1 MTQAVSPILLSISPT
16 TVEVKEQPTLKFEL
30 TLQNVSGKPLTLKG
44 GEPVPESKQP
54 NGPSSLYLTTT
65 GLFDTEQAE
74 DLKIHA
80 SGWNSACYTEGPVTW
95 ALCPSSDLTLAPN
108 ESVGLTIGHGVVSG
122 PPRPAQITIDYYLPE
137 EDEGTRALPL
147 MVEGESGP
155 PAPVTAALLD
165 SRVFPTLDSSKLVQN
180 TLYLTLANTSG
191 QPLATTWPS
200 ETPPHVNLSFLCS
213 QPPGYG
219 ALTTAPHA
227 QAISVN
233 AVPQQAARW
242 KIEQRP
248 EGPFPYWVI
257 EPSQGNPQILG
268 TGAEATLELAIS
280 NLITEFPVTAPDP
293 TLVSL
298 QLVAFPGYGDSWL
311 KAPIVKVPGTAP

>member
-16 TVEVKEQPTLKFEL
+16 TVEVAKQPTLKFEL

-44 GEPVPESKQP
+44 GEPVPQSKQP

-108 ESVGLTIGHGVVSG
+108 ESVGLTIGHGVVGG

-137 EDEGTRALPL
+137 EDEGTRSLPL

-155 PAPVTAALLD
+155 PAPVAATLLD
-165 SRVFPTLDSSKLVQN
+165 SRVFPTLDSSKPVKN

-200 ETPPHVNLSFLCS
+200 EAPPHINLSFLCS
-213 QPPGYG
+213 QAPGYG
-219 ALTTAPHA
+219 ALTTVPHA
-227 QAISVN
+227 QVISVEP
-233 AVPQQAARW
+233 VPQHKAHW
-242 KIEQRP
+242 EIEQRS
-248 EGPFPYWVI
+248 EGPVPFWVI
-257 EPSQGNPQILG
+257 EPSKSNPQILG
-268 TGAEATLELAIS
+268 IGAEATLELVIS
-280 NLITEFPVTAPDP
+280 NLVTEFPVTAPDP
-293 TLVSL
+293 TLATL
-298 QLVAFPGYGDSWL
+298 QLVGFPNYGDSLL
-311 KAPIVKVPGTAP
+311 KAPIVKVPGTGP